1 MIKTDIEHSALISS
15 VNSLLAPATSNSSSA
30 DLANTP
36 CLLIFFTHHRPH
48 LAEADMAFFPA
59 LAESGNGWVY
69 EKVIDEFAGAMFEND
84 PGDAIVRGTVNG
96 WRAWRVRDG
105 ESRGELIRQ

>member
-1 MIKTDIEHSALISS
+1 
-15 VNSLLAPATSNSSSA
+15 VNSLLAPTAADSSSS

-59 LAESGNGWVY
+59 LAESGNGWAY
-69 EKVIDEFAGAMFEND
+69 EKVVDEFAGAMFEND
-84 PGDAIVRGTVNG
+84 PGDATVRGTVKG
-96 WRAWRVRDG
+96 WRAWRVKDG
-105 ESRGELIRQ
+105 ETKGEITSS

>member
-1 MIKTDIEHSALISS
+1 MAGANIQHPALISS
-15 VNSLLAPATSNSSSA
+15 VNSMLAPAAAGSASS

-59 LAESGNGWVY
+59 LAESGNGWAY
-69 EKVIDEFAGAMFEND
+69 EKVADEFAGAMFEND
-84 PGDAIVRGTVNG
+84 PGDATVRGTVKG
-96 WRAWRVRDG
+96 WRAWRVKDG
-105 ESRGELIRQ
+105 ESRGEIIAT